1 MSYNVFGGTILCSMC
16 GLCVYSQLRVCVCR
30 CQQYRL
36 SLIVIN
42 GLCVCVCGLC
52 VQVSAVQTVSHHDQ
66 WSVCVCV
73 CGLCVQVSAV
83 QTVSHR
89 DQWSVCVVCV
99 CRCQQ
104 YRLSLIVINGS
115 CCLLLVFLPPM
126 LVHALVFFPA
136 AQHAVHVQYNG
147 IQLIYWLQI

>member
-1 MSYNVFGGTILCSMC
+1 MV
-16 GLCVYSQLRVCVCR
+16 CVCVVCVCR

-42 GLCVCVCGLC
+42 GLCVCVVCVCRCQQYRLFLIVISGLCVC
-52 VQVSAVQTVSHHDQ
+52 VQVSAVQTVSHRDQ
-66 WSVCVCV
+66 WSVCV